1 MMATSGLVS
10 RIHSCDFSKPEN
22 TRFQYG
28 SSVLPLS
35 IAAPMA
41 GTCDEPVPATI
52 PAPAYLRFAALDRV
66 FDLALLFALL
76 LALLAAFALILPDAF
91 AAGDFAF
98 ALFALADFLPA
109 PPAINDAGLFLPER
123 ERLPS
128 TDRPP
133 PSIILA

>member
-1 MMATSGLVS
+1 MMATSGLVT

-22 TRFQYG
+22 TRLQYG

-41 GTCDEPVPATI
+41 GTCDEPIPATI
-52 PAPAYLRFAALDRV
+52 LATAYFRFVDLDGD
-66 FDLALLFALL
+66 FDLASL
-76 LALLAAFALILPDAF
+76 LALLAAFSLVLPGALT
-91 AAGDFAF
+91 AAGLAF

-109 PPAINDAGLFLPER
+109 PLAINDAGLFLPVR

-128 TDRPP
+128 TERPP

>member
-28 SSVLPLS
+28 SSVLLLS

-41 GTCDEPVPATI
+41 GTCDEPIPATI
-52 PAPAYLRFAALDRV
+52 LATAHFCFADFDADFGLALALVLDLVLALDLVFVLVFGLAAGAFFVGAPAMNGDGV
-66 FDLALLFALL
+66 F
-76 LALLAAFALILPDAF
+76 LPD
-91 AAGDFAF
+91 
-98 ALFALADFLPA
+98 
-109 PPAINDAGLFLPER
+109 R

-128 TDRPP
+128 TERPP